1 MEETKKRLREVLVE
15 SLDLKIEPS
24 SIPDTNL
31 VAELGLDSINTIEYL
46 IWVESE
52 FAIEIADEDLSIDMI
67 DDLNKLAAY
76 VEDRQGLSGS
86 ASVTGANRAN

>member
-1 MEETKKRLREVLVE
+1 MNDARKTDETKKRLRKVLVE
-15 SLDLKIEPS
+15 SLDLKLDPE
-24 SIPDTNL
+24 SIPEVNL

-52 FAIEIADEDLSIDMI
+52 FNIEISDGDLSIDLI

-76 VEDRQGLSGS
+76 VEERQQAARLP
-86 ASVTGANRAN
+86 

>member
-1 MEETKKRLREVLVE
+1 MDDTKKRLREVLIE
-15 SLDLKIEPS
+15 ALDLKIDPA

-52 FAIEIADEDLSIDMI
+52 FAIEIADEDLSIDLI
-67 DDLNKLAAY
+67 DDLNKLADY
-76 VEDRQGLSGS
+76 VRARQEQEQPLPIPSS
-86 ASVTGANRAN
+86 TRS

>member
-1 MEETKKRLREVLVE
+1 MDGTKKKLRKVLVE
-15 SLDLKIEPS
+15 ALDLKRDPE
-24 SIPDTNL
+24 SIPEVNV

-52 FAIEIADEDLSIDMI
+52 FNIEISDEDLSIDLI

-76 VEDRQGLSGS
+76 VEKRIQAAELP
-86 ASVTGANRAN
+86 

>member
-1 MEETKKRLREVLVE
+1 MDDMAMDDTKKRLREVLVE
-15 SLDLKIEPS
+15 SLDLKIDPA

-52 FAIEIADEDLSIDMI
+52 FAIEIADEDLSIDLI

-76 VEDRQGLSGS
+76 VHARQEQSL
-86 ASVTGANRAN
+86 ASP